1 MSSKS
6 KSLSLTKEELRELL
20 ELLEAEKMQKKKKQR
35 KSPKKGVQERVSGKR
50 KRKQKQ
56 VGYVNELQKNLAKQ
70 YDINLPNPPP
80 KSISR
85 SYSSI

>member
-20 ELLEAEKMQKKKKQR
+20 ELLEAEKMAKRRKQR
-35 KSPKKGVQERVSGKR
+35 KSPKKGIKERKS
-50 KRKQKQ
+50 KRKQKRA
-56 VGYVNELQKNLAKQ
+56 GYVNELQKNLAKQ

-80 KSISR
+80 KSISS

>member
-20 ELLEAEKMQKKKKQR
+20 ELLEAEKMAKRRKQQR
-35 KSPKKGVQERVSGKR
+35 KSPKKGIKERKS
-50 KRKQKQ
+50 KRKQKRG
-56 VGYVNELQKNLAKQ
+56 GYVNELQKNLAKQ

-80 KSISR
+80 KSISS